1 MTNFLSKCNTYIH
14 TGNKSE
20 LTSSTSKSR
29 NVTLD
34 IAKGLGIILVVL
46 GHSRFPFNNFIC
58 LFHMA
63 LFFIISGYFFKQ
75 YYYKDVENIK
85 IFIKKRIKSLY
96 LPFIIC
102 NISFLFLHNF
112 FLDINLSTNNLLFY
126 KQNDFVFTN
135 YNTIN
140 ISGKK
145 LLYILILNHWEAFG
159 IATWFLKVLFI
170 LSISF
175 CIGSYIIDKITKKYF
190 ELTRGCICFLC
201 LLFGYYLYIQNF
213 NFYQIGTIFST
224 TILFYLGILYKN
236 FQNKINLN
244 FITFLMSIII
254 LLLCYSNN
262 QSKFIIANNYYN
274 NPIWLIL
281 ASISGFFFI
290 LYISKVLSNNLFC
303 SNLLSYIGQHTV
315 IILCMHILF
324 FKVITYL
331 QVLIYNQPDY
341 MLAALFP
348 TLLFNQNGWWIA
360 YGIVGIAGPL
370 ITLEVYKK
378 LKQNINNKL
387 QSLFH

>member
-29 NVTLD
+29 NVTFD

-46 GHSRFPFNNFIC
+46 SHTQCPSKYFIC

-102 NISFLFLHNF
+102 NSCFIMLHNLFLKINF
-112 FLDINLSTNNLLFY
+112 YTSNATFS
-126 KQNDFVFTN
+126 
-135 YNTIN
+135 
-140 ISGKK
+140 K
-145 LLYILILNHWEAFG
+145 LLRFSEYYNLPVLLKKFFYTSIM
-159 IATWFLKVLFI
+159 ATGELLTPALWFLKVLFI

-236 FQNKINLN
+236 FQNKININLL
-244 FITFLMSIII
+244 TFLLSFGI
-254 LLLCYSNN
+254 LILCLDFNKT
-262 QSKFIIANNYYN
+262 KFFIANNYYN

-303 SNLLSYIGQHTV
+303 SKLLSYIGQHTI

-324 FKVITYL
+324 FKIITYL

-341 MLAALFP
+341 MLAAFP
-348 TLLFNQNGWWIA
+348 TLFNQNGWWIA

-387 QSLFH
+387 QRLFH